1 MLHCLKNIKFLL
13 IAALLVLSYSLNNAN
28 AADSNASVKD
38 YNLTA
43 SFVYN
48 LLKNVELPGK
58 KISGSQRVVCTVSAN
73 PLDTVP
79 DVLAKI
85 ANDKSRQSSM
95 RLVNNVNYKSE
106 DVNQCDVLYIGAFE
120 KARISEILNSIAGK
134 HIVTVSTIRD
144 FVKSGGMVGFVNDD
158 GDSIV
163 MQINTATMKSNNAV
177 IDARLLQVA
186 ELFGSVQ

>member
-1 MLHCLKNIKFLL
+1 MLHCLKNIKV
-13 IAALLVLSYSLNNAN
+13 AVLVITLVAFGSAKSAV
-28 AADSNASVKD
+28 AGDSNASVKD

-48 LLKNVELPGK
+48 LLKNVEFPGK
-58 KISGSQRVVCTVSAN
+58 KGEGSQRVVCTVSSN

-85 ANDKSRQSSM
+85 AQSHQNVM

-106 DVNQCDVLYIGAFE
+106 DVNKCDILYIGAFE
-120 KARISEILNSIAGK
+120 KNKTSDILQAVSGK
-134 HIVTVSTIRD
+134 HVVTVSTIRD

-163 MQINTATMKSNNAV
+163 MQINTATMKTNSAV

-186 ELFGSVQ
+186 ELFGS